1 MLGGR
6 GCGSALAASVPD
18 AATWWRPWVQNRQ
31 RTSPMSATDQWSVCE
46 AAWGHAIL
54 WSCKLHVL
62 CRLDQGL
69 YFSLKKE
76 KSPDWTAG
84 KYIFKPT
91 VCQLVLHG
99 LKPYDWT
106 NSCTLQST
114 FNKKRKSCCPLPL
127 AALHFSAIEW
137 EYFLPSCSN
146 SHKIHWD
153 SSCSN
158 SHKIHSDFTEAEA
171 YLSQWRKVCCIAWF
185 INSKYPGNTLCKKHY
200 NSKSP
205 IILITFF
212 SY

>member
-1 MLGGR
+1 MLPLDGARECRTGKEQAQWVLQTN
-6 GCGSALAASVPD
+6 GLCVKQPGDTPFSGPAS
-18 AATWWRPWVQNRQ
+18 
-31 RTSPMSATDQWSVCE
+31 S
-46 AAWGHAIL
+46 
-54 WSCKLHVL
+54 VL

-91 VCQLVLHG
+91 VSQLVLHG

-114 FNKKRKSCCPLPL
+114 FNKKRKSCCPLPP